1 MLDKLR
7 NAHGAG
13 LKKRLVMKLADDPLK
28 LQSSTEVIGFHARA
42 LRAIGQDLADL
53 FPEKLD
59 IERRGEDF
67 VVQGQCTRSRL
78 EARSPRPGWTSL
90 KEFLTRDVTE
100 LTTETKTQSV
110 SFNRTYNPDDIFRLD
125 EAGIRHRTGIAKI
138 PDIRSLGEILRTVG
152 RLVDAENAQLIRI
165 VKDQRRISFEYEKS
179 DGTRCNQEVT
189 SMDLYKLQQQYYD
202 LRGKRTMVDLWYGR
216 I

>member
-1 MLDKLR
+1 
-7 NAHGAG
+7 
-13 LKKRLVMKLADDPLK
+13 
-28 LQSSTEVIGFHARA
+28 
-42 LRAIGQDLADL
+42 
-53 FPEKLD
+53 
-59 IERRGEDF
+59 
-67 VVQGQCTRSRL
+67 
-78 EARSPRPGWTSL
+78 
-90 KEFLTRDVTE
+90 

-110 SFNRTYNPDDIFRLD
+110 SFDRTYNPDDIFRLD

-202 LRGKRTMVDLWYGR
+202 LRGKRTMVDLWNGR